1 MPDRKRNPDDE
12 RECLDRLAGEIGA
25 PACDLQRINHAAK
38 RLDSEGG
45 RRSRLSVLR
54 GM

>member
-38 RLDSEGG
+38 RLNSEATD
-45 RRSRLSVLR
+45 VLDYQSLEQ
-54 GM
+54 